1 MLPIDIFQVFLLTVV
16 FGLFHGLIFL
26 PVILTILGPTS
37 KDDEL
42 SKYES
47 SDVTQTTDNDLV
59 TSSNGDVAKTVN
71 LVAGGGLDNPAF
83 VNENKEVI
91 KTSFYKFWNNKDAQ
105 LSMYNVSICNKTY
118 VFAFSTLTRVKNMKT

>member
-1 MLPIDIFQVFLLTVV
+1 MV

-26 PVILTILGPTS
+26 PVILTIFGPTS

-59 TSSNGDVAKTVN
+59 TSSNNDLVMSSDVAKSVN
-71 LVAGGGLDNPAF
+71 LVAGLDNPAF

-91 KTSFYKFWNNKDAQ
+91 NFF
-105 LSMYNVSICNKTY
+105 
-118 VFAFSTLTRVKNMKT
+118 